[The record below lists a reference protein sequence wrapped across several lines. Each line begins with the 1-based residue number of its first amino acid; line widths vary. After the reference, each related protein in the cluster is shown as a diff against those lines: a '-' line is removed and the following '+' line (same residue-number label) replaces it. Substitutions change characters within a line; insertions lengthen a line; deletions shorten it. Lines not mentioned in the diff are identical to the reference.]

1 MVAISVHLPALQL
14 PAVGYISAMQGIK
27 KLFLLAVV
35 LAVFGGGA
43 WLGFKAKY
51 MLGGGLHFGSTATV
65 VQQVQALSDL
75 VTVKYVLEKVEVLED
90 AKWYGESKV
99 LFLAH
104 GVVKA
109 GVDLKSLEPGDVTI
123 SGKTITLHLPPAQ
136 IMDAYLDDQNS
147 QVIDHTTGLLRSF
160 DKNLEQTARQNA
172 VEDIS
177 RAARQGGILND
188 AQKQAEV
195 ELRTFLHQAGFEHVE
210 FR

>member
-14 PAVGYISAMQGIK
+14 SVVGYISAMQGIK

-90 AKWYGESKV
+90 AKW
-99 LFLAH
+99 
-104 GVVKA
+104 
-109 GVDLKSLEPGDVTI
+109 
-123 SGKTITLHLPPAQ
+123 
-136 IMDAYLDDQNS
+136 
-147 QVIDHTTGLLRSF
+147 
-160 DKNLEQTARQNA
+160 
-172 VEDIS
+172 
-177 RAARQGGILND
+177 
-188 AQKQAEV
+188 
-195 ELRTFLHQAGFEHVE
+195 
-210 FR
+210 